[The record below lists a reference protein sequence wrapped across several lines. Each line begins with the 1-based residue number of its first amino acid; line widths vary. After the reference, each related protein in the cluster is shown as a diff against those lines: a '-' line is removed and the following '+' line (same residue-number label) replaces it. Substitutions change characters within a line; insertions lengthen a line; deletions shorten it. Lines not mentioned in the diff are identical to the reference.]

1 MLSFGVLAAA
11 GFAAGREARFGACFG
26 ARFGALLRFA
36 AGAERRAVA
45 PPDFFF
51 AAARFATGF
60 LGADFF
66 FVAFFATGLRALDR
80 FALTFFA
87 VRFFETLF
95 FATAF
100 FVEPRF
106 ALLLLAFFFFAGGL
120 RETDR
125 FAEVGRR
132 AVAFF
137 PERDFF
143 FEVLLL
149 PAELFRDAFFR
160 VAIRTPFSSCARDAE
175 TREHQFPCVSYLYEL
190 LRARDCTRGHCSLKK
205 DLRFLLTSIVFNSGS
220 RSAPPELRAH
230 CRVPLRRVPL
240 RALRS

>member
-11 GFAAGREARFGACFG
+11 GFAAGREARFGA
-26 ARFGALLRFA
+26 RFGALLRLA

-66 FVAFFATGLRALDR
+66 FVAFFATGLRALDL

-87 VRFFETLF
+87 VRLFETLF

-160 VAIRTPFSSCARDAE
+160 VAIRTPFFMRSRRRDA
-175 TREHQFPCVSYLYEL
+175 
-190 LRARDCTRGHCSLKK
+190 RAS
-205 DLRFLLTSIVFNSGS
+205 
-220 RSAPPELRAH
+220 
-230 CRVPLRRVPL
+230 VPLRETTAVRG
-240 RALRS
+240 